1 MSAAAAPGPSGEVG
15 GGDDPPSDASRPS
28 GLRRFRSFGR
38 ALGRAS
44 NVTVALH
51 EETTRKAVARKAIL
65 SKPAEQRTE
74 SELLLLEEVLMRLHF
89 TKRMRHAEKIELCK
103 AMGHSRAEPGEVV
116 VRQGEPGS
124 VFFVIVVGRVFV
136 SIREPGTGED
146 KRVATLHNGDSF
158 GELALMQPDALRA
171 ATVVAAESTEFLTI
185 GREDYHRIL
194 GTANEESLAEKVAC
208 LARLPAFASTPTN
221 MLRSVAY
228 VASTREYPRN
238 ALIVKQGER
247 TEEIF
252 FVQRGGARVVR
263 EIVDAETLTRCGVT
277 EGGPGAALDLKKL
290 RRVDRESRRGDRG
303 DALAMR
309 DDDEWLTDATAAGES
324 GGASDAEGSSEGSD
338 EDEAEAEAAR
348 VSAFFAVD
356 EENEE
361 RNDEENEE
369 ENEEEEEGEGE
380 GEDSNP
386 RRSIRRERPS
396 ALTTPPPSRRGFRR
410 LFLDVG
416 SLGASDYFGDSKL
429 RGRTA
434 QPASVV
440 ATQPTRCHA
449 VNKWDLLKR
458 VDAECARKLREG
470 KRRAWARAKDE
481 GALIAEFR
489 AGREW
494 AAFKEA
500 LVAETRAS
508 GARR

>member
-290 RRVDRESRRGDRG
+290 RRVVDRESRRGDRG

-361 RNDEENEE
+361 RHDE
-369 ENEEEEEGEGE
+369 ENEEEEEAEEEEGE

-396 ALTTPPPSRRGFRR
+396 ALTTPSRRGFRR

>member
-1 MSAAAAPGPSGEVG
+1 M
-15 GGDDPPSDASRPS
+15 
-28 GLRRFRSFGR
+28 
-38 ALGRAS
+38 GRAS

-290 RRVDRESRRGDRG
+290 RRVVDRESRRGDRG

-369 ENEEEEEGEGE
+369 EEEEEEEEGE

-386 RRSIRRERPS
+386 RRSIRRKRPS

>member
-1 MSAAAAPGPSGEVG
+1 M
-15 GGDDPPSDASRPS
+15 
-28 GLRRFRSFGR
+28 
-38 ALGRAS
+38 GRAS

-51 EETTRKAVARKAIL
+51 AETTRKAVARKAIL

-290 RRVDRESRRGDRG
+290 RRVVDRESRRGDRG

-369 ENEEEEEGEGE
+369 SEEEEEEGE

-458 VDAECARKLREG
+458 VDAECARMLREG

>member
-290 RRVDRESRRGDRG
+290 RRVVDRESRRGDRG

-369 ENEEEEEGEGE
+369 SEEEEEEGE

>member
-1 MSAAAAPGPSGEVG
+1 
-15 GGDDPPSDASRPS
+15 
-28 GLRRFRSFGR
+28 
-38 ALGRAS
+38 LGRAS

-263 EIVDAETLTRCGVT
+263 EIVDAVTLTRCGVT

-290 RRVDRESRRGDRG
+290 RRVVDRESRRGDRG

-361 RNDEENEE
+361 RHDE
-369 ENEEEEEGEGE
+369 ENEEEEEEEEEE

>member
-1 MSAAAAPGPSGEVG
+1 M
-15 GGDDPPSDASRPS
+15 
-28 GLRRFRSFGR
+28 
-38 ALGRAS
+38 GRAS

-124 VFFVIVVGRVFV
+124 VFFVIVVGCVFV

-290 RRVDRESRRGDRG
+290 RRVVDRESRRGDRG

-309 DDDEWLTDATAAGES
+309 DDDEWLTDATATGES

-369 ENEEEEEGEGE
+369 EEEEEEEEGE

-386 RRSIRRERPS
+386 RRSIRRKRPS

>member
-290 RRVDRESRRGDRG
+290 RRVVDRESRRGDRG

-361 RNDEENEE
+361 RHDE
-369 ENEEEEEGEGE
+369 ENEEEEEEEEEEGE

>member
-1 MSAAAAPGPSGEVG
+1 
-15 GGDDPPSDASRPS
+15 
-28 GLRRFRSFGR
+28 
-38 ALGRAS
+38 LGRAS

-303 DALAMR
+303 DALAMC
-309 DDDEWLTDATAAGES
+309 DDDEWLTDATVTGES
-324 GGASDAEGSSEGSD
+324 GGASDAEGSSEGSDED

-361 RNDEENEE
+361 
-369 ENEEEEEGEGE
+369 EEEEEEGE

-386 RRSIRRERPS
+386 RRRTRKERLP
-396 ALTTPPPSRRGFRR
+396 ALTKPPPSRRGFRR

-500 LVAETRAS
+500 LAAETRAS